1 MSNVRNPRALY
12 GMATY
17 EADRLSVVVPAHT
30 TLLSRPRHE
39 EQDVVWPDS
48 VTFSRPR
55 FVGGG
60 MVDHLGR
67 FLQARRSPPG
77 SVSMKLC
84 LRSAVKVC

>member
-1 MSNVRNPRALY
+1 VRDVRDHRALY

-17 EADRLSVVVPAHT
+17 EVDRLSVVVPAHT

-60 MVDHLGR
+60 VVDHLGR
-67 FLQARRSPPG
+67 VLQARRSLPD
-77 SVSMKLC
+77 SVLMKLC
-84 LRSAVKVC
+84 LHSAVKVC